1 MSVDTTTEKQFESDI
16 EAFFL
21 SPQGGY
27 THNNDLYD
35 PLLGIYVDTL
45 INFVQKT
52 QPNEWKRFCLQNAVD
67 PAKKFCQAF
76 NMACDMDVWYQCLD
90 MDLSIE
96 VLHFEYVILNR
107 SHH

>member
-52 QPNEWKRFCLQNAVD
+52 QPNEWKRFCKTVFLG
-67 PAKKFCQAF
+67 KK
-76 NMACDMDVWYQCLD
+76 CL
-90 MDLSIE
+90 
-96 VLHFEYVILNR
+96 LNG
-107 SHH
+107 